1 MTTVDDAP
9 RPAKS
14 LLEEVGA
21 YAATDLRPRALETD
35 RLGVADRT
43 VRDLGALGALNHLAP
58 TAYGGADLDRADDR
72 RLHEIIAGACFNTW
86 LVWAQHGPQVGR
98 IRQAVEDAERTLDPL
113 ESDLVDR
120 ILRGRVFL
128 GAALSDVRRY
138 PDRYV
143 AARRTS
149 DGWIFDGTISW
160 VSGWGLNEWLGVAG
174 VDDSDA
180 AGPRVVYGLIPVGA
194 GTLAGVG
201 GVVGAGVD
209 AEPLR
214 LSAATGSRTE
224 RVTLRGIVVPER
236 HVIAVQDLDSW
247 RAADVAAAADAR
259 PHHFGLAATV
269 LDELRASSHPSA
281 RRVADAWAPRVA
293 RIREQAYA
301 ITDEVTTAGPGA
313 PQRVDER
320 LALKVAAGEAL
331 ATLTRALLVARAG
344 HGLTDDDT
352 AQLHARSAL
361 FVLVQ
366 GQTAAVREAQL
377 NALAD

>member
-1 MTTVDDAP
+1 MGTISD
-9 RPAKS
+9 
-14 LLEEVGA
+14 EVQA
-21 YAATDLRPRALETD
+21 YAATVLRPRALETD
-35 RLGVADRT
+35 RLGVSEQT
-43 VRDLGALGALNHLAP
+43 VRELGALGALNHLAP
-58 TAYGGADLDRADDR
+58 AAYGGAELDRAADR

-98 IRQAVEDAERTLDPL
+98 IRQAVEDPCRSLEPLDPEL
-113 ESDLVDR
+113 TGR
-120 ILRGRVFL
+120 ILRGEVFL

-143 AARRTS
+143 AARRTK
-149 DGWIFDGTISW
+149 DGWSFEGTISW

-174 VDDSDA
+174 VDDSDP
-180 AGPRVVYGLIPVGA
+180 AGPRVVYGLVPVGE
-194 GTLAGVG
+194 GM
-201 GVVGAGVD
+201 D
-209 AEPLR
+209 ATPLR
-214 LSAATGSRTE
+214 LSAAGGSRTE
-224 RVTLRGIVVPER
+224 RVTLRGIAVPECR
-236 HVIAVQDLDSW
+236 VIAVQDLEAW

-269 LDELRASSHPSA
+269 LDELRASSHPA
-281 RRVADAWAPRVA
+281 ANRVAEAWAPRVA

-320 LALKVAAGEAL
+320 LALKVASGEAL
-331 ATLTRALLVARAG
+331 ATLTRALLVSRAG

-377 NALAD
+377 NALASYGVEPSDTF

>member
-1 MTTVDDAP
+1 MTTVDNQPTTSHPLLAEVETYAARVL
-9 RPAKS
+9 RPA
-14 LLEEVGA
+14 
-21 YAATDLRPRALETD
+21 ALETD
-35 RLGVADRT
+35 RLGVTDQT
-43 VRDLGALGALNHLAP
+43 VRDLAELGALNHLAP
-58 TAYGGADLDRADDR
+58 ADHGGAELDRAADR

-98 IRQAVEDAERTLDPL
+98 IRQALDDSGRLLEPLDPEL
-113 ESDLVDR
+113 GGR
-120 ILRGRVFL
+120 ILRGEVFL

-143 AARRTS
+143 AARRTAT
-149 DGWIFDGTISW
+149 GWSFDGTISW

-174 VDDSDA
+174 VDDSDPS
-180 AGPRVVYGLIPVGA
+180 GPRVVYGLIPVGE
-194 GTLAGVG
+194 GVH
-201 GVVGAGVD
+201 

-214 LSAATGSRTE
+214 LSAANGSRTE
-224 RVTLRGIVVPER
+224 RVTLHGVAVPEHR
-236 HVIAVQDLDSW
+236 VIAVQDLETW
-247 RAADVAAAADAR
+247 RAADVSAAADAR

-269 LDELRASSHPSA
+269 LDELRASSHQDA
-281 RRVADAWAPRVA
+281 NRVAEVWAPRVD

-301 ITDEVTTAGPGA
+301 ITDQVTAAGPGA
-313 PQRVDER
+313 PQRVNER
-320 LALKVAAGEAL
+320 LALKVAGGEAL
-331 ATLTRALLVARAG
+331 ATLTRALLVSRAG

-377 NALAD
+377 KALAG

>member
-1 MTTVDDAP
+1 M
-9 RPAKS
+9 
-14 LLEEVGA
+14 
-21 YAATDLRPRALETD
+21 
-35 RLGVADRT
+35 
-43 VRDLGALGALNHLAP
+43 RDLAALGALNHLAP
-58 TAYGGADLDRADDR
+58 AEYGGADLDRADDR
-72 RLHEIIAGACFNTW
+72 RLHETIAGACFNTW

-98 IRQAVEDAERTLDPL
+98 IRNAVDDADRALEPLDREL
-113 ESDLVDR
+113 TGR
-120 ILRGRVFL
+120 ILRGEVFL

-143 AARRTS
+143 AARRTA
-149 DGWIFDGTISW
+149 DGWVFDGTISW

-174 VDDSDA
+174 VDDSDPS
-180 AGPRVVYGLIPVGA
+180 GPRVVYGLVPI
-194 GTLAGVG
+194 
-201 GVVGAGVD
+201 GAGVT
-209 AEPLR
+209 AKPLR
-214 LSAATGSRTE
+214 LSAANGSRTE
-224 RVTLRGIVVPER
+224 RVTLRGIAVPGH
-236 HVIAVQDLDSW
+236 HVIAVQDLETW

-259 PHHFGLAATV
+259 PHHFGLAAAV
-269 LDELRASSHPSA
+269 LAELRASSNPA
-281 RRVADAWAPRVA
+281 ANRVADAWAPRVA

-301 ITDEVTTAGPGA
+301 ITDEVAAAGPGA

-320 LALKVAAGEAL
+320 LALKVASGEAL

-377 NALAD
+377 QALAG